1 MRKILLA
8 STALVALGSFSAHAA
23 DITISGG
30 FNFIYTVDGE
40 NTTDETGT
48 GAEGDV
54 NIKFANTTD
63 SGITTT
69 LNYGMHETG
78 LKANSGAAHVAGA
91 DGAAYDDLNAS
102 MSGDFGSVM
111 FDLAGDDTALGGF
124 DAKSDKAGEGS
135 QTGAL
140 QGIMGTG
147 NLAVGYKLP
156 AVMDG
161 LTIAVN
167 SSDTTANGEYFGYGI
182 GYDMG
187 MINVAYVKEATNTV
201 EQTYAGLGATFGEI
215 SIGVDSVDQDNG
227 SAANNREAIGY
238 GVSYAMG
245 DITLAYEM
253 GSLDNGASTD
263 ISDHT
268 QIAASYAVAP
278 GITAVFTQSEV
289 DVVAA
294 SGTDEDKM
302 ELQLKLSF

>member
-30 FNFIYTVDGE
+30 YNFIYTMDGE
-40 NTTDETGT
+40 NTADETT
-48 GAEGDV
+48 TAAEGDV
-54 NIKFANTTD
+54 NIKFSNTTD

-69 LNYGMHETG
+69 LNYGLHETG
-78 LKANSGAAHVAGA
+78 TAGA
-91 DGAAYDDLNAS
+91 GAAYDDLNATLS
-102 MSGDFGSVM
+102 SDFGTVYLDS
-111 FDLAGDDTALGGF
+111 AGDDTALGGF

-135 QTGAL
+135 QTGAI

-147 NLAVGYKLP
+147 NLAIGYKLP
-156 AVMDG
+156 SVMDG

-167 SSDTTANGEYFGYGI
+167 ASDSDAANAGAGAAGGEYFGYGVS
-182 GYDMG
+182 YDMG
-187 MINVAYVKEATNTV
+187 MMAVSYVKEANNIQ
-201 EQTYAGLGATFGEI
+201 EQTYAGLSASFGEI
-215 SIGVDSVDQDNG
+215 SVGVDSVDRVLG
-227 SAANNREAIGY
+227 GAATADREALGY
-238 GVSYAMG
+238 GASYAMG

-253 GSLDNGASTD
+253 GSLDDGAGTD

-294 SGTDEDKM
+294 GGTDEDKM

>member
-23 DITISGG
+23 DITISGAY
-30 FNFIYTVDGE
+30 NFIYTVDGE
-40 NTTDETGT
+40 NTADETT
-48 GAEGDV
+48 TASEADV
-54 NIKFANTTD
+54 NIKFSNTTD

-69 LNYGMHETG
+69 LNYGLDE
-78 LKANSGAAHVAGA
+78 SGNTPAE
-91 DGAAYDDLNAS
+91 DLSAS
-102 MSGDFGSVM
+102 LSSDFGTLM
-111 FDLAGDDTALGGF
+111 FDSVGDDGALGGF

-140 QGIMGTG
+140 QGIMGTN
-147 NLAVGYKLP
+147 NLALGYKLP
-156 AVMDG
+156 SIVDG
-161 LTIAVN
+161 LTIAIN
-167 SSDTTANGEYFGYGI
+167 SSDTATEYFGYGI

-187 MINVAYVKEATNTV
+187 MINVAYVKEASNTV

-215 SIGVDSVDQDNG
+215 SVGVDSVDQDNG
-227 SAANNREAIGY
+227 SAANNREALGY
-238 GVSYAMG
+238 GASYSMG

-253 GSLDNGASTD
+253 GKLENGAGTE

-289 DVVAA
+289 EVAA
-294 SGTDEDKM
+294 ANGTDEDKM

>member
-1 MRKILLA
+1 MRKLLLA

-30 FNFIYTVDGE
+30 YNFIYTMDGE
-40 NTTDETGT
+40 NTADETT
-48 GAEGDV
+48 TAAEGDV
-54 NIKFANTTD
+54 NIKFSNTTD

-69 LNYGMHETG
+69 LNYGLHETG
-78 LKANSGAAHVAGA
+78 VAG
-91 DGAAYDDLNAS
+91 GGQAYDDLNATLS
-102 MSGDFGSVM
+102 SDFGTVYLDS
-111 FDLAGDDTALGGF
+111 AGDDTALGGF

-135 QTGAL
+135 QTGAI

-147 NLAVGYKLP
+147 DLAIGYKLP
-156 AVMDG
+156 SVMDG

-167 SSDTTANGEYFGYGI
+167 ASDSDAANAGAGAAGGEYFGYGVS
-182 GYDMG
+182 YDMG
-187 MINVAYVKEATNTV
+187 MMAVSYVKEANNIQ
-201 EQTYAGLGATFGEI
+201 EQTYAGLSASFGEI

-227 SAANNREAIGY
+227 TATTNREAIGY
-238 GVSYAMG
+238 GASYAMG

-253 GSLDNGASTD
+253 GSLDDGAGTD

-289 DVVAA
+289 DVVDAA
-294 SGTDEDKM
+294 GTDEDTM

>member
-30 FNFIYTVDGE
+30 YNFIYTIDGE
-40 NTTDETGT
+40 NTADETT
-48 GAEGDV
+48 TAAEGDV
-54 NIKFANTTD
+54 NIKFSNTTD

-78 LKANSGAAHVAGA
+78 LGGS
-91 DGAAYDDLNAS
+91 GAAYDDLNAS
-102 MSGDFGSVM
+102 LSSDFGTLM
-111 FDLAGDDTALGGF
+111 FDSAGDDTALGGF

-147 NLAVGYKLP
+147 NLALGYKLP
-156 AVMDG
+156 SVMDG
-161 LTIAVN
+161 LTIAIN
-167 SSDTTANGEYFGYGI
+167 SSDTADEYFGYGI

-187 MINVAYVKEATNTV
+187 MINVAYVKEASNTV

-215 SIGVDSVDQDNG
+215 SVGVDSVDQDNG
-227 SAANNREAIGY
+227 TATTNREALGY
-238 GVSYAMG
+238 GASYSMG

-253 GSLDNGASTD
+253 GKLEDGAGTE

-289 DVVAA
+289 EVAAA

>member
-1 MRKILLA
+1 MRKVLLA
-8 STALVALGSFSAHAA
+8 STALVALGSISAHAA
-23 DITISGG
+23 DISISGSYA
-30 FNFIYTVDGE
+30 FKYTIDGE
-40 NTTDETGT
+40 NTGDETTT
-48 GAEGDV
+48 GSEADV
-54 NIKFANTTD
+54 NIKFSNTTD

-69 LNYGMHETG
+69 LNYGLDENT
-78 LKANSGAAHVAGA
+78 NAAE
-91 DGAAYDDLNAS
+91 DLNAS
-102 MSGDFGSVM
+102 MSSDFGTLY
-111 FDLAGDDTALGGF
+111 FDSAGDDSALGGF

-147 NLAVGYKLP
+147 SLAVGYKLP
-156 AVMDG
+156 SIMDG
-161 LTIAVN
+161 LTIAIN
-167 SSDTTANGEYFGYGI
+167 SADTNAAGGAAGAAGGEYFGYGI

-187 MINVAYVKEATNTV
+187 MINVSYVKEANNTI

-215 SIGVDSVDQDNG
+215 SVGIDSVDQDNG
-227 SAANNREAIGY
+227 SAAANREALGY
-238 GVSYAMG
+238 GASYSMG

-253 GSLDNGASTD
+253 GKLEDGAGTE

-289 DVVAA
+289 EVAAA

>member
-1 MRKILLA
+1 MRKLLLA

-30 FNFIYTVDGE
+30 YNFIYTMDGE
-40 NTTDETGT
+40 NTADETT
-48 GAEGDV
+48 TAAEGDV
-54 NIKFANTTD
+54 NIKFSNTTD

-69 LNYGMHETG
+69 LNYGLHETG
-78 LKANSGAAHVAGA
+78 TAGA
-91 DGAAYDDLNAS
+91 GAAYDDLNATLS
-102 MSGDFGSVM
+102 SDFGTVYLDS
-111 FDLAGDDTALGGF
+111 AGDDTALGGF

-135 QTGAL
+135 QTGAI

-147 NLAVGYKLP
+147 NLAIGYKLP
-156 AVMDG
+156 SVMDG

-167 SSDTTANGEYFGYGI
+167 ASDSDAANAGAGAAGGEYFGYGVS
-182 GYDMG
+182 YDMG
-187 MINVAYVKEATNTV
+187 MMAISYVKEANNIQ
-201 EQTYAGLGATFGEI
+201 EQTYAGLSASFGDI
-215 SIGVDSVDQDNG
+215 SVGVDSVDRVLG
-227 SAANNREAIGY
+227 GAATADSEALGY
-238 GVSYAMG
+238 GASYAMG

-253 GSLDNGASTD
+253 GSLDDGAGTD

-289 DVVAA
+289 DVVDAA
-294 SGTDEDKM
+294 GTDEDKM

>member
-30 FNFIYTVDGE
+30 YNFIYTIDGE

-48 GAEGDV
+48 ASEGDV
-54 NIKFANTTD
+54 NIKFSNTTD
-63 SGITTT
+63 SGMTTT
-69 LNYGMHETG
+69 LNYGLHETG
-78 LKANSGAAHVAGA
+78 LTGG
-91 DGAAYDDLNAS
+91 GAAYDDLNAS
-102 MSGDFGSVM
+102 MSSDFGTLM
-111 FDLAGDDTALGGF
+111 FDTAGDDTALGGF

-147 NLAVGYKLP
+147 NLALGYKLP
-156 AVMDG
+156 SIVDG
-161 LTIAVN
+161 LTVAIN
-167 SSDTTANGEYFGYGI
+167 SSDTSANGEYFGYGI

-187 MINVAYVKEATNTV
+187 MINVAYVKEANNTV

-215 SIGVDSVDQDNG
+215 SVGVDSVDQDNG
-227 SAANNREAIGY
+227 TAATNREHLGY
-238 GVSYAMG
+238 GASYSMG

-253 GSLDNGASTD
+253 GKLENGAGTE

-289 DVVAA
+289 EVVDAA
-294 SGTDEDKM
+294 GTDEDKM